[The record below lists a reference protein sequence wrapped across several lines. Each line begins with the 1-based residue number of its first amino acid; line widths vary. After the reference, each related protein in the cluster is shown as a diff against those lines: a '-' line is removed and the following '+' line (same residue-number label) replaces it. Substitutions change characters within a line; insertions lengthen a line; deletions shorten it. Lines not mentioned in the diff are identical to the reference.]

1 MLSQIKQIHF
11 HRLEVVDRG
20 SETQLQLG
28 ENHFLSKALE
38 GLNENMHR
46 PSFYKKTR

>member
-11 HRLEVVDRG
+11 HPLEVVDRG
-20 SETQLQLG
+20 SETRLQLD

-38 GLNENMHR
+38 GLNENMNR
-46 PSFYKKTR
+46 PSFYTKPR